1 MAASVSGS
9 APWDCLAGKVFHPGF
24 NMPGVQQDNFRPP
37 ARSAPRSRRGTA
49 SGRTP
54 RSNASAPTAASGPSS
69 RSPGSTAGTAPR
81 SDAVLLKASVDRL
94 HVRLRLAP
102 DVRGKEHRGN
112 GDALVDLHSEAQ
124 LHGLIELVRQTTDAQ
139 PASDAP
145 GESA

>member
-1 MAASVSGS
+1 MHPLRRLLRDLRPAAR
-9 APWDCLAGKVFHPGF
+9 A
-24 NMPGVQQDNFRPP
+24 
-37 ARSAPRSRRGTA
+37 APREPLRD
-49 SGRTP
+49 RT
-54 RSNASAPTAASGPSS
+54 RYC
-69 RSPGSTAGTAPR
+69 
-81 SDAVLLKASVDRL
+81 LKASVDRL